1 MDSQLL
7 ADVGVN
13 FVVNALVIFSSCR
26 MKIPEL
32 L

>member
-7 ADVGVN
+7 VDVGVD
-13 FVVNALVIFSSCR
+13 FVINVIVISSSCR